1 MSGIKRACSY
11 SAAITTPINP
21 ANYSAIVVTF
31 AQDQEI
37 IIEKQKSELE
47 LTSSGVVVHLLQSE
61 TALFIPSK
69 KSPMGAKTG
78 GKAYMQ
84 IRVYASDE
92 NAPGSDCWPIEVYDS
107 LSDEVIG
114 NG

>member
-11 SAAITTPINP
+11 SAAITTPDNP

-37 IIEKQKSELE
+37 IIEKQKTALD
-47 LTSSGVVVHLLQSE
+47 LTDSGVVVHLLQSE
-61 TALFIPSK
+61 TALFRPSK
-69 KSPMGAKTG
+69 KSPMGARTG
-78 GKAYMQ
+78 SPAYMQ

-92 NAPGSDCWPIEVYDS
+92 NAPGSECWPVEVYDS
-107 LSDEVIG
+107 LDDEVIG